1 MLLDFRAD
9 TAFFKSH
16 QRFSIGSLSLVTAI
30 ATPKLS
36 NPSFETKPWW
46 TLRCASDHCPVGR
59 SSDAQASAL
68 ELMACHFVA
77 EFLGI

>member
-1 MLLDFRAD
+1 MLLGSVLAPL
-9 TAFFKSH
+9 
-16 QRFSIGSLSLVTAI
+16 SLSPTKDFLLGLSLATAMAI
-30 ATPKLS
+30 PKLC

-68 ELMACHFVA
+68 EPMA
-77 EFLGI
+77 